1 MWYEL
6 RLLLNE
12 IMARTKDVYKMK
24 YEYRLNIMWNIDL
37 VLMTLINWLLKTKCM
52 LTYIFWNFVVLK
64 FFISFEKLDRNAW
77 K

>member
-24 YEYRLNIMWNIDL
+24 YEYRLNIM
-37 VLMTLINWLLKTKCM
+37 
-52 LTYIFWNFVVLK
+52 
-64 FFISFEKLDRNAW
+64 
-77 K
+77 

>member
-6 RLLLNE
+6 RLLWNE
-12 IMARTKDVYKMK
+12 IMARTKYAYKMK
-24 YEYRLNIMWNIDL
+24 YKYRLNIMWNIDL
-37 VLMTLINWLLKTKCM
+37 VLMTLINWLLKTKYM
-52 LTYIFWNFVVLK
+52 LTHIFWNFVVLN